1 MRKNIKKILWKVTM
15 AISYIALTLFAVFQF
30 ALLVS
35 KNKDRI
41 INKYKKYYMLAMSWM
56 DLAENGFVLDKYFE
70 RNGFKHIA
78 VYGGRDMG
86 RHLIK
91 QLKGTEIMVD
101 YMIDRTIY
109 LDQFETIPV
118 YQPDDKL
125 PVVDAVIVT
134 PIWDYSKIR
143 EEVSRQLSCPIISLE
158 DVVMGGLN
166 A

>member
-1 MRKNIKKILWKVTM
+1 MRKNIKKTLWKVTM

-41 INKYKKYYMLAMSWM
+41 INKYKKYYVLAMSWM

>member
-1 MRKNIKKILWKVTM
+1 MKMTIRKMIWKILKIIIYLVLM
-15 AISYIALTLFAVFQF
+15 IIAAFRFGLIVG
-30 ALLVS
+30 
-35 KNKDRI
+35 KNKDKT
-41 INKYKKYYMLAMSWM
+41 INKYKKYYVLAMSWM

-78 VYGGRDMG
+78 VYGGRDMR